1 MFHLFSHFSVYSVA
15 RNVLGTNM
23 AAHSKFAYKIFI
35 HQEQLT
41 ILKNLFG
48 CFISPILRSQLLFF

>member
-1 MFHLFSHFSVYSVA
+1 MFHLFSHFNAYSVA
-15 RNVLGTNM
+15 RNALGTNM

-41 ILKNLFG
+41 VLKNLFG
-48 CFISPILRSQLLFF
+48 FISPILRSQLLFF